1 MIKIKFGIR
10 NSIRMLMF
18 LGFFLTVFSMASCS
32 SGPVTT
38 EINTNKNPVVKKT
51 KDYQSPMT
59 AIKSFSEKLELSN
72 VKDKELKNLLKGSLR
87 VLALQQE
94 SVASELNETG
104 KLKLKSGVSYEF
116 TLESFCVRSG
126 AVRPIKGDGLFLG
139 DIEGAAKNWLPQ
151 ILSHYKSKNMTQ
163 NEAQVLIWS
172 LLSGSRFDELNF
184 ENRKNLTKIFP
195 DASVRF
201 SNSLVEDSVKSFL
214 LSQMPSEVLS
224 AKENFDGYKNL
235 LQDTKSKYSEIE
247 QILSPESSRLNPI
260 PVGWLKHEDGYY
272 IQLKSD
278 GYQKVHVQIYAPE
291 GLNPNTYFN
300 PSKHVVL
307 PGEGQRLALSNYVVN
322 EANSLLGSLA
332 SDMVKLKTGHE
343 LTESEKQ
350 LILKYPM
357 DALKMHDAMSE
368 AFKKTNQLFKGT
380 SKHNTS
386 ADAFRHFVW
395 SGLSANAVGSDRSFD
410 FLKAHED
417 YAGNPTEEKNMDL
430 RNNFKGIEYF
440 KNYKGN
446 NFEEDLIKS
455 GLEKVKNKEL
465 VWLI

>member
-1 MIKIKFGIR
+1 MIKSKFGVR
-10 NSIRMLMF
+10 NSIRILMF
-18 LGFFLTVFSMASCS
+18 SGLFLAVLNITSCS

-38 EINTNKNPVVKKT
+38 EINTNKNPVVQKP

-59 AIKSFSEKLELSN
+59 AIKSFSAKLELSN
-72 VKDKELKNLLKGSLR
+72 GKDKELKNLINGSLK
-87 VLALQQE
+87 ALVIQQE
-94 SVASELNETG
+94 SVSNELNTSG
-104 KLKLKSGVSYEF
+104 QLKLKSGVSYEF
-116 TLESFCVRSG
+116 TLESFCVHAG
-126 AVRPIKGDGLFLG
+126 AVRPIKGDGFFLG
-139 DIEGAAKNWLPQ
+139 DIEGAAKAWLPQ
-151 ILSHYKSKNMTQ
+151 ILSQYKSKNMTQ

-172 LLSGSRFDELNF
+172 LLSGSRFDELNL

-195 DASVRF
+195 DAAVRF
-201 SNSLVEDSVKSFL
+201 GNSLVEDSAKSFL
-214 LSQMPSEVLS
+214 LSQIPSEILS
-224 AKENFDGYKNL
+224 AKEKFDDYKNL

-247 QILSPESSRLNPI
+247 QILSPKSSRLNPI
-260 PVGWLKHEDGYY
+260 SVGWLKHEDGYY

-291 GLNPNTYFN
+291 SLKLNTYFK

-307 PGEGQRLALSNYVVN
+307 PGEGQRLALSSYVVN

-332 SDMVKLKTGHE
+332 ADIVKWKTGHE

-368 AFKKTNQLFKGT
+368 AFKKTDQLFKGT

-395 SGLSANAVGSDRSFD
+395 SGLSANTVGSDRSFD

-417 YAGNPTEEKNMDL
+417 YAGNPTEEKNMDM
-430 RNNFKGIEYF
+430 RNNLNGIEYF